1 MHAVSCRVSSAQ
13 LTLLETVMRKMERVD
28 VWLLNSGGGHSL
40 NPFSV
45 SNICIYPPPGLSAL
59 QGSMCVWDQV
69 VMLFYLFLYLFLLI
83 IVASMPSSRP
93 Y

>member
-45 SNICIYPPPGLSAL
+45 SITCIYPTPGLSAL
-59 QGSMCVWDQV
+59 QGSKCVG
-69 VMLFYLFLYLFLLI
+69 
-83 IVASMPSSRP
+83 PSSDAL
-93 Y
+93 